1 MIVKLEGKLERG
13 FAPWKAMVEG
23 ASDKLKEH
31 GMTIIFAGTSAADD
45 NSMTVI
51 IDFASSEGM
60 MNFANDEEAKKTRE
74 EAGFL
79 LDTVVMTPMS
89 GESITNYSG

>member
-31 GMTIIFAGTSAADD
+31 GMTIIFAGTSATDD

-51 IDFASSEGM
+51 IDFVL
-60 MNFANDEEAKKTRE
+60 F
-74 EAGFL
+74 
-79 LDTVVMTPMS
+79 
-89 GESITNYSG
+89 